1 MGLWRHR
8 EFLKFWAGQAIS
20 LLGTQVTQL
29 ALGLTAAVVLQAS
42 ALEMGVLGTLYSVP
56 YLLFGLAAGVWVDRV
71 HGTPLLIVADLGRAA
86 LLATVPLAALTQQ
99 LSMPL
104 LYVVSFGVGTL
115 NVIFNLALR
124 LVPAVCG
131 VPRRAAG
138 GQHQAGIFASIALG
152 SLVGGVLAEAIGL
165 RPTLLLG
172 GLLPLFG
179 LLWLPASPIRGLRR
193 LDSYAVACSD
203 DS

>member
-1 MGLWRHR
+1 MELWRHR

-86 LLATVPLAALTQQ
+86 LLATAPLASLTQQ

-104 LYVVSFGVGTL
+104 LYVVSFGVQFSSGVVLLFLTREL
-115 NVIFNLALR
+115 HFE
-124 LVPAVCG
+124 PAVLG
-131 VPRRAAG
+131 AVISG
-138 GQHQAGIFASIALG
+138 LGI
-152 SLVGGVLAEAIGL
+152 
-165 RPTLLLG
+165 G
-172 GLLPLFG
+172 GLMALP
-179 LLWLPASPIRGLRR
+179 SM
-193 LDSYAVACSD
+193 VH
-203 DS
+203 

>member
-86 LLATVPLAALTQQ
+86 LLATAPLASLTQQ

-104 LYVVSFGVGTL
+104 LYVVSFRGHAERDLQRG
-115 NVIFNLALR
+115 LR
-124 LVPAVCG
+124 LVLAFG
-131 VPRRAAG
+131 GEPRRAAG